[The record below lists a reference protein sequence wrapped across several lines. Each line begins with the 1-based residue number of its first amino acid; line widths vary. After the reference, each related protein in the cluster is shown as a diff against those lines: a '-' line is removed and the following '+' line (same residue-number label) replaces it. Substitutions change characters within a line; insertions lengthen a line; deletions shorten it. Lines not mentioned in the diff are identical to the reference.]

1 MPKSKSDISNT
12 AVRIF
17 LEKVGIAYDH
27 ERGFE
32 KYSKKKHFP
41 EVRNF
46 FNNTCCLCG
55 VDGSTHELEQD
66 HLVPINKSQL
76 GLHAWGNIV
85 PVCKDCNSKKADE
98 DWKTYLNEVSTV
110 TAGARET
117 RLKLFI
123 RSYRYE
129 PDLTPI
135 GDAVEELYEES
146 GEIIDKLIALKLS
159 RASRRMGLRADPKE

>member
-1 MPKSKSDISNT
+1 MPRSKSDISNT
-12 AVRIF
+12 AVRII
-17 LEKVGIAYDH
+17 LEKIGIAYDL

-55 VDGSTHELEQD
+55 VDGSTHKLEQD
-66 HLVPINKSQL
+66 HLVPINKSRL

-85 PVCKDCNSKKADE
+85 PVCKDCNSKKADA
-98 DWKTYLNEVSTV
+98 DWKTYLNEVSKV
-110 TAGARET
+110 DAVAREA
-117 RLKLFI
+117 RLDFFI
-123 RSYRYE
+123 RNYRYE

-135 GDAVEELYEES
+135 ADAVEELYEES
-146 GEIIDKLIALKLS
+146 GEIIDKLIGLKFS
-159 RASRRMGLRADPKE
+159 RASRRMGFRTDPKE

>member
-1 MPKSKSDISNT
+1 
-12 AVRIF
+12 
-17 LEKVGIAYDH
+17 
-27 ERGFE
+27 
-32 KYSKKKHFP
+32 
-41 EVRNF
+41 
-46 FNNTCCLCG
+46 
-55 VDGSTHELEQD
+55 VDGSTHKLEQD

-110 TAGARET
+110 IAGARET